1 MLNYIPSHL
10 QYGPYFYLNWFSR
23 FQTDWKTDPFHKKKS
38 MRSIS
43 CLKSVGAALLIV
55 SLLSACGDKA
65 APPAQLPEAAYV
77 TIAPEKRAV
86 ENELPG
92 RLESYRTAEV
102 RARVPGIVL
111 KRTFEEGAFVK
122 QGQVL
127 FKIDPRSYQASVQ
140 NARAALSR
148 AEANKVQADLKL
160 KRYKP
165 LVEINAISKQ
175 EYDDAIAASKQASAD
190 VEAAKATLVNNKL
203 NLEYAT
209 VTAPISGRIGRAMV
223 TEGALVGQN
232 EATLLA
238 TIQQINPIYLNL
250 TQSSAELLKL
260 RQMMQSGAL
269 KDAEKSGLKVTMVME
284 DGSIYPHTGK
294 LLFSDISVD
303 PTTGELA
310 LRALF
315 PNPDNMLLPGM
326 FVRARLE
333 QAVNEN
339 AITVPQQAVQH
350 TNDGSQ
356 VIVINQDNKAEIRK
370 VKTSSAIGNRWL
382 VTEGLQPGDRVIVE
396 GLQKVRPG
404 SPVKPVEWSD
414 PQAPATAPAD
424 APAEAG
430 AKAAG
435 GEAAAL
441 AGEGQA
447 QTTQAK

>member
-1 MLNYIPSHL
+1 
-10 QYGPYFYLNWFSR
+10 
-23 FQTDWKTDPFHKKKS
+23 

-43 CLKSVGAALLIV
+43 CLKSVGAALIAV

-140 NARAALSR
+140 NSKAALSR

-175 EYDDAIAASKQASAD
+175 EYDDAIAAAKQASAD

-356 VIVINQDNKAEIRK
+356 VIVINQENKAEIRQ
-370 VKTSSAIGNRWL
+370 VKTTSAIGNRWL

-396 GLQKVRPG
+396 GLQKIRPG
-404 SPVKPVEWSD
+404 SPVNPVEWVD
-414 PQAPATAPAD
+414 PMAPAKAPAETPAAAAPAPAT
-424 APAEAG
+424 EAG
-430 AKAAG
+430 SKAADG
-435 GEAAAL
+435 GAAAG
-441 AGEGQA
+441 AAEGQA

>member
-1 MLNYIPSHL
+1 
-10 QYGPYFYLNWFSR
+10 
-23 FQTDWKTDPFHKKKS
+23 

-43 CLKSVGAALLIV
+43 CLKSVGAALILV

-140 NARAALSR
+140 NAKAALSR

-175 EYDDAIAASKQASAD
+175 EYDDAIAAAKQASAD

-260 RQMMQSGAL
+260 RQMMQSGTL

-315 PNPDNMLLPGM
+315 PNPDNMVLPGM

-356 VIVINQDNKAEIRK
+356 VIVINQENKAEIRQ
-370 VKTSSAIGNRWL
+370 VKTTSAIGNRWL

-404 SPVKPVEWSD
+404 SPVNPVEWVD
-414 PQAPATAPAD
+414 PLAPAKAPAETPAAAAPAPAT
-424 APAEAG
+424 EAG
-430 AKAAG
+430 AKPADGGAAAG
-435 GEAAAL
+435 AA
-441 AGEGQA
+441 EGQA

>member
-1 MLNYIPSHL
+1 
-10 QYGPYFYLNWFSR
+10 
-23 FQTDWKTDPFHKKKS
+23 
-38 MRSIS
+38 
-43 CLKSVGAALLIV
+43 
-55 SLLSACGDKA
+55 
-65 APPAQLPEAAYV
+65 
-77 TIAPEKRAV
+77 
-86 ENELPG
+86 
-92 RLESYRTAEV
+92 
-102 RARVPGIVL
+102 
-111 KRTFEEGAFVK
+111 
-122 QGQVL
+122 
-127 FKIDPRSYQASVQ
+127 
-140 NARAALSR
+140 
-148 AEANKVQADLKL
+148 
-160 KRYKP
+160 
-165 LVEINAISKQ
+165 
-175 EYDDAIAASKQASAD
+175 
-190 VEAAKATLVNNKL
+190 
-203 NLEYAT
+203 
-209 VTAPISGRIGRAMV
+209 MV

-356 VIVINQDNKAEIRK
+356 VIVINQENKAEIRQ
-370 VKTSSAIGNRWL
+370 VKTTSAIGNRWL

-404 SPVKPVEWSD
+404 SPVNPVEWVD
-414 PQAPATAPAD
+414 PMAPAKAPAETPAAAAPAT
-424 APAEAG
+424 EAG
-430 AKAAG
+430 SKAADG
-435 GEAAAL
+435 GAAAG
-441 AGEGQA
+441 AAEGQA

>member
-1 MLNYIPSHL
+1 
-10 QYGPYFYLNWFSR
+10 
-23 FQTDWKTDPFHKKKS
+23 

-43 CLKSVGAALLIV
+43 CIKNVGAALIVV

-102 RARVPGIVL
+102 RARVPGIIL
-111 KRTFEEGAFVK
+111 KRAFEEGTFVK

-127 FKIDPRSYQASVQ
+127 FRIDPRSYQASVQ

-165 LVEINAISKQ
+165 LVEINAISRQ
-175 EYDDAIAASKQASAD
+175 EYDDAIAAAKQASAD

-232 EATLLA
+232 ETTLLA

-250 TQSSAELLKL
+250 TQSSAELLRL

-269 KDAEKSGLKVTMVME
+269 KNAEKSGLKVTMVME

-294 LLFSDISVD
+294 LLFSDITVD

-315 PNPDNMLLPGM
+315 PNPDNMVLPGM

-333 QAVNEN
+333 QAVNDN
-339 AITVPQQAVQH
+339 AITVPQQAV
-350 TNDGSQ
+350 TRSNNGSA
-356 VIVINQDNKAEIRK
+356 VLIINQENKAEART
-370 VKTSSAIGNRWL
+370 VKTGAAVGNRWL

-396 GLQKVRPG
+396 GLQKVKPG
-404 SPVKPVEWSD
+404 APVKAVEWQD
-414 PQAPATAPAD
+414 PMAPAQAPAEVTAPAAPTETKPAAEQA
-424 APAEAG
+424 APAPSGQE
-430 AKAAG
+430 KASSN
-435 GEAAAL
+435 
-441 AGEGQA
+441 QA
-447 QTTQAK
+447 E

>member
-1 MLNYIPSHL
+1 
-10 QYGPYFYLNWFSR
+10 
-23 FQTDWKTDPFHKKKS
+23 

-43 CLKSVGAALLIV
+43 CLKSVGAAFLVV

-140 NARAALSR
+140 NAKASLSR

-175 EYDDAIAASKQASAD
+175 EYDDAIAAAKQASAD
-190 VEAAKATLVNNKL
+190 VEAARATLVNNKL

-232 EATLLA
+232 ETTLLA

-269 KDAEKSGLKVTMVME
+269 KDTEKSGLKVTMVME

-315 PNPDNMLLPGM
+315 PNPNNMLLPGM

-356 VIVINQDNKAEIRK
+356 VIVINQENKAEIRK
-370 VKTSSAIGNRWL
+370 VKTSNAIGNRWL

-404 SPVKPVEWSD
+404 SPVNPVEWSD
-414 PQAPATAPAD
+414 PQAAAKTPAA

-430 AKAAG
+430 AKPTG
-435 GEAAAL
+435 GEAAAP
-441 AGEGQA
+441 AVEGQA

>member
-1 MLNYIPSHL
+1 
-10 QYGPYFYLNWFSR
+10 
-23 FQTDWKTDPFHKKKS
+23 

-43 CLKSVGAALLIV
+43 CLKSVGAVLVAI
-55 SLLSACGDKA
+55 SLLSACGDKG

-140 NARAALSR
+140 NAKAALSR

-175 EYDDAIAASKQASAD
+175 EYDDAIAAAKQASAD

-209 VTAPISGRIGRAMV
+209 VTAPISGRIGRAMI

-260 RQMMQSGAL
+260 RQMMQNGTL

-284 DGSIYPHTGK
+284 DGSIYSHTGK

-339 AITVPQQAVQH
+339 AITVPQQAVMH
-350 TNDGSQ
+350 DTNGSS
-356 VIVINQDNKAEIRK
+356 VMVINQENKVESRA
-370 VKTSSAIGNRWL
+370 VKTGAAVGNRWL
-382 VTEGLQPGDRVIVE
+382 VTEGLQSGDRVIVE

-404 SPVKPVEWSD
+404 APVKAVEWQD
-414 PQAPATAPAD
+414 PMAPAPAAPAPAD
-424 APAEAG
+424 AAAAAGQAEAKP
-430 AKAAG
+430 AAEQAPADTAQEKAPSN
-435 GEAAAL
+435 
-441 AGEGQA
+441 
-447 QTTQAK
+447 QAK

>member
-1 MLNYIPSHL
+1 
-10 QYGPYFYLNWFSR
+10 
-23 FQTDWKTDPFHKKKS
+23 

-43 CLKSVGAALLIV
+43 CLKSVGAALIAV

-140 NARAALSR
+140 NAKAALSR

-175 EYDDAIAASKQASAD
+175 EYDDAIAAAKQASAD

-326 FVRARLE
+326 IVRARLE

-356 VIVINQDNKAEIRK
+356 VIVINQENKAEIRQ
-370 VKTSSAIGNRWL
+370 VKTTSAIGNRWL

-404 SPVKPVEWSD
+404 SPVNPVEWVD
-414 PQAPATAPAD
+414 PMAPAKAPAETPAAAAPAT
-424 APAEAG
+424 EAG
-430 AKAAG
+430 SKAADG
-435 GEAAAL
+435 GAAAG
-441 AGEGQA
+441 AAEGQA

>member
-1 MLNYIPSHL
+1 
-10 QYGPYFYLNWFSR
+10 
-23 FQTDWKTDPFHKKKS
+23 

-43 CLKSVGAALLIV
+43 CLKSVGAALIAV

-140 NARAALSR
+140 NAKAALSR

-175 EYDDAIAASKQASAD
+175 EYDDAIAAAKQASAD

-356 VIVINQDNKAEIRK
+356 VIVINQENKAEIRQ
-370 VKTSSAIGNRWL
+370 VKTTSAIGNRWL

-404 SPVKPVEWSD
+404 SPVNPVEWVD
-414 PQAPATAPAD
+414 PMAPAKAPAETPAAAAPAPAT
-424 APAEAG
+424 EAG
-430 AKAAG
+430 SKAADG
-435 GEAAAL
+435 GAAAG
-441 AGEGQA
+441 AAEGQA
-447 QTTQAK
+447 QTTQSK

>member
-1 MLNYIPSHL
+1 
-10 QYGPYFYLNWFSR
+10 
-23 FQTDWKTDPFHKKKS
+23 

-43 CLKSVGAALLIV
+43 CLKSVGAAFLVV

-102 RARVPGIVL
+102 RASVPGIVL

-140 NARAALSR
+140 NAKASLSR

-175 EYDDAIAASKQASAD
+175 EYDDAIAAAKQASAD
-190 VEAAKATLVNNKL
+190 VEAARATLVNNKL

-232 EATLLA
+232 DATLLA

-269 KDAEKSGLKVTMVME
+269 KDTEKSGLKVTMVME

-356 VIVINQDNKAEIRK
+356 VIVINQENKAEIRK

-404 SPVKPVEWSD
+404 SPVNPVEWSD
-414 PQAPATAPAD
+414 PQAAAKTPAA

-430 AKAAG
+430 AKPAA
-435 GEAAAL
+435 GEAAAP
-441 AGEGQA
+441 AVEGQA

>member
-1 MLNYIPSHL
+1 
-10 QYGPYFYLNWFSR
+10 
-23 FQTDWKTDPFHKKKS
+23 

-43 CLKSVGAALLIV
+43 CLKSVGAALLVV

-414 PQAPATAPAD
+414 PQAPATAPA
-424 APAEAG
+424 EAG

>member
-1 MLNYIPSHL
+1 M
-10 QYGPYFYLNWFSR
+10 
-23 FQTDWKTDPFHKKKS
+23 
-38 MRSIS
+38 
-43 CLKSVGAALLIV
+43 
-55 SLLSACGDKA
+55 
-65 APPAQLPEAAYV
+65 
-77 TIAPEKRAV
+77 
-86 ENELPG
+86 
-92 RLESYRTAEV
+92 

-140 NARAALSR
+140 NAKAALSR

-175 EYDDAIAASKQASAD
+175 EYDDAIAAAKQASAD

-350 TNDGSQ
+350 TNAGSQ
-356 VIVINQDNKAEIRK
+356 VIVINQENKAEIRQ
-370 VKTSSAIGNRWL
+370 VKTTSAIGNRWL

-396 GLQKVRPG
+396 GLQKIRPG
-404 SPVKPVEWSD
+404 SPVNPVEWVD
-414 PQAPATAPAD
+414 PMAPAKAPAETPAAAAPAPAT
-424 APAEAG
+424 EAG
-430 AKAAG
+430 SKAADG
-435 GEAAAL
+435 GAAAG
-441 AGEGQA
+441 AAEGQA

>member
-1 MLNYIPSHL
+1 
-10 QYGPYFYLNWFSR
+10 
-23 FQTDWKTDPFHKKKS
+23 

-43 CLKSVGAALLIV
+43 CLKSVGAALIAV

-140 NARAALSR
+140 NAKAALSR

-175 EYDDAIAASKQASAD
+175 EYDDAIAAAKQASAD

-294 LLFSDISVD
+294 LPFSDISVD

-356 VIVINQDNKAEIRK
+356 VIVINQENKAEIRQ
-370 VKTSSAIGNRWL
+370 VKTTSAIGNRWL

-404 SPVKPVEWSD
+404 SPVNPVEWVD
-414 PQAPATAPAD
+414 PMAPAKAPAETPAAAAPAT
-424 APAEAG
+424 EAG
-430 AKAAG
+430 SKAADG
-435 GEAAAL
+435 GAAAG
-441 AGEGQA
+441 AAEGQA

>member
-1 MLNYIPSHL
+1 MLDYGTSHL
-10 QYGPYFYLNWFSR
+10 QYGLYFFISRFSS
-23 FQTDWKTDPFHKKKS
+23 FQTDSKTDPLHKKKS

-43 CLKSVGAALLIV
+43 CLKSVGVVLIAV

-77 TIAPEKRAV
+77 TIAPETRAV

-127 FKIDPRSYQASVQ
+127 FRIDPRSYQASVQ
-140 NARAALSR
+140 NAKAALSR

-175 EYDDAIAASKQASAD
+175 EYDDAIAAAKQASAD
-190 VEAAKATLVNNKL
+190 VESAKATLINNKL
-203 NLEYAT
+203 DLEYAT

-232 EATLLA
+232 ETTLLA

-260 RQMMQSGAL
+260 RQMMQSGML
-269 KDAEKSGLKVTMVME
+269 TGTEKKGLDVTMVME
-284 DGSIYPHTGK
+284 DGSIYPKTGK

-326 FVRARLE
+326 FVRARLQ
-333 QAVNEN
+333 QAIDKN
-339 AITVPQQAVQH
+339 AITVPQQAVTH
-350 TNDGSQ
+350 SNDGSS
-356 VIVINQDNKAEIRK
+356 VMVINSENKAEVRS
-370 VKTSSAIGNRWL
+370 VKTGAAVGNRWVVL
-382 VTEGLQPGDRVIVE
+382 EGLQPGDKVIVE

-404 SPVKPVEWSD
+404 APVNPVEWVD
-414 PQAPATAPAD
+414 PMAPAK
-424 APAEAG
+424 APAEET
-430 AKAAG
+430 AKDAESKPAA
-435 GEAAAL
+435 EQTAP
-441 AGEGQA
+441 ETQEPA
-447 QTTQAK
+447 QSNQAK

>member
-1 MLNYIPSHL
+1 
-10 QYGPYFYLNWFSR
+10 
-23 FQTDWKTDPFHKKKS
+23 

-43 CLKSVGAALLIV
+43 CLKSVGAALIAV

-140 NARAALSR
+140 NAKAALSR

-175 EYDDAIAASKQASAD
+175 EYDDAIAAAKQASAD

-356 VIVINQDNKAEIRK
+356 VIVINQENKAEIRQ
-370 VKTSSAIGNRWL
+370 VKTTSAIGNRWL

-404 SPVKPVEWSD
+404 SPVNPVEWVD
-414 PQAPATAPAD
+414 PMAPAKAPAETPAAAAPAPAT
-424 APAEAG
+424 EAG
-430 AKAAG
+430 SKAADG
-435 GEAAAL
+435 GAAAG
-441 AGEGQA
+441 AAEGQA

>member
-1 MLNYIPSHL
+1 
-10 QYGPYFYLNWFSR
+10 
-23 FQTDWKTDPFHKKKS
+23 

-43 CLKSVGAALLIV
+43 CLKSVGAALIAV

-140 NARAALSR
+140 NAKAALSR

-175 EYDDAIAASKQASAD
+175 EYDDAIAAAKQASAD

-310 LRALF
+310 FRALF

-356 VIVINQDNKAEIRK
+356 VIVINQENKAEIRQ
-370 VKTSSAIGNRWL
+370 VKTTSAIGNRWL

-404 SPVKPVEWSD
+404 SPVNPVEWVD
-414 PQAPATAPAD
+414 PMAPAKAPAETPAAAAPAT
-424 APAEAG
+424 EAG
-430 AKAAG
+430 SKAADG
-435 GEAAAL
+435 GAAAG
-441 AGEGQA
+441 AAEGQA

>member
-1 MLNYIPSHL
+1 M
-10 QYGPYFYLNWFSR
+10 
-23 FQTDWKTDPFHKKKS
+23 
-38 MRSIS
+38 
-43 CLKSVGAALLIV
+43 
-55 SLLSACGDKA
+55 
-65 APPAQLPEAAYV
+65 

-140 NARAALSR
+140 NAKAALSR

-175 EYDDAIAASKQASAD
+175 EYDDAIAAAKQASAD

-356 VIVINQDNKAEIRK
+356 VIVINQENKAEIRQ
-370 VKTSSAIGNRWL
+370 VKTTSAIGNRWL

-396 GLQKVRPG
+396 GLQKIRPG
-404 SPVKPVEWSD
+404 SPVNPVEWVD
-414 PQAPATAPAD
+414 PMAPAKAPAETPAAAAPAPAT
-424 APAEAG
+424 EAG
-430 AKAAG
+430 SKAADG
-435 GEAAAL
+435 GAAAG
-441 AGEGQA
+441 AAEGQA

>member
-1 MLNYIPSHL
+1 
-10 QYGPYFYLNWFSR
+10 
-23 FQTDWKTDPFHKKKS
+23 

-43 CLKSVGAALLIV
+43 CLKSVGAALIAV

-140 NARAALSR
+140 NAKAALSR

-175 EYDDAIAASKQASAD
+175 EYDDAIAAAKQASAD

-356 VIVINQDNKAEIRK
+356 VIVINQENKAEIRQ
-370 VKTSSAIGNRWL
+370 VKTTSAIGNRWL

-396 GLQKVRPG
+396 GLQKIRPG
-404 SPVKPVEWSD
+404 SPVNPVEWVD
-414 PQAPATAPAD
+414 PMAPAKAPAETPAAAAPAPAT
-424 APAEAG
+424 EAG
-430 AKAAG
+430 SKAADG
-435 GEAAAL
+435 GAAAG
-441 AGEGQA
+441 AAEGQA

>member
-1 MLNYIPSHL
+1 
-10 QYGPYFYLNWFSR
+10 
-23 FQTDWKTDPFHKKKS
+23 

-43 CLKSVGAALLIV
+43 CLKSVGAALLAV
-55 SLLSACGDKA
+55 SLLSACGDKT

-140 NARAALSR
+140 NAKASLSR

-175 EYDDAIAASKQASAD
+175 EYDDAIAAAKQASAD

-269 KDAEKSGLKVTMVME
+269 KNAEKSGLKVTMVME

-315 PNPDNMLLPGM
+315 PNPDNMVLPGM

-356 VIVINQDNKAEIRK
+356 VIVINQENKAEIRQ
-370 VKTSSAIGNRWL
+370 VKTTSAIGNRWL

-404 SPVKPVEWSD
+404 SPVNPVEWVD
-414 PQAPATAPAD
+414 PMAPAK
-424 APAEAG
+424 APAEAP
-430 AKAAG
+430 AAVAPAP
-435 GEAAAL
+435 AA
-441 AGEGQA
+441 EGQA

>member
-1 MLNYIPSHL
+1 
-10 QYGPYFYLNWFSR
+10 
-23 FQTDWKTDPFHKKKS
+23 

-43 CLKSVGAALLIV
+43 CLKSVGAALLVV

-140 NARAALSR
+140 NAKAALSR

-175 EYDDAIAASKQASAD
+175 EYDDAIAAAKQASAD

-356 VIVINQDNKAEIRK
+356 VIVINQENKAEIRK
-370 VKTSSAIGNRWL
+370 VKTTSAIGNRWL

-404 SPVKPVEWSD
+404 SPVNPVEWVD
-414 PQAPATAPAD
+414 PMAPAKAAPAD
-424 APAEAG
+424 APAAAVPAPAAEAG
-430 AKAAG
+430 AKPAG
-435 GEAAAL
+435 GEAAAPVT
-441 AGEGQA
+441 EGQT

>member
-1 MLNYIPSHL
+1 
-10 QYGPYFYLNWFSR
+10 
-23 FQTDWKTDPFHKKKS
+23 

-43 CLKSVGAALLIV
+43 CLKSVGAALIAV

-111 KRTFEEGAFVK
+111 KLTFEEGAFVK

-140 NARAALSR
+140 NAKAALSR

-175 EYDDAIAASKQASAD
+175 EYDDAIAAAKQASAD

-356 VIVINQDNKAEIRK
+356 VIVINQENKAEIRQ
-370 VKTSSAIGNRWL
+370 VKTTSAIGNRWL

-404 SPVKPVEWSD
+404 SPVNPVEWVD
-414 PQAPATAPAD
+414 PMAPAKAPAETPAAAAPAPAT
-424 APAEAG
+424 EAG
-430 AKAAG
+430 SKAADG
-435 GEAAAL
+435 GAAAG
-441 AGEGQA
+441 AAEGQA

>member
-1 MLNYIPSHL
+1 
-10 QYGPYFYLNWFSR
+10 
-23 FQTDWKTDPFHKKKS
+23 

-43 CLKSVGAALLIV
+43 CLKSVGAALILV

-140 NARAALSR
+140 NAKAALSR

-175 EYDDAIAASKQASAD
+175 EYDDAIAAAKQASAD
-190 VEAAKATLVNNKL
+190 VEAAKATLINNKL

-315 PNPDNMLLPGM
+315 PNPDNMVLPGM

-356 VIVINQDNKAEIRK
+356 VIVINQENKAEIRQ
-370 VKTSSAIGNRWL
+370 VKTTSAIGNRWL

-404 SPVKPVEWSD
+404 SPVNPVEWVD
-414 PQAPATAPAD
+414 PMAPAKAPAETPAAAAPAPATEAGVKPAD
-424 APAEAG
+424 GGAAAG
-430 AKAAG
+430 AA
-435 GEAAAL
+435 
-441 AGEGQA
+441 EGQA

>member
-1 MLNYIPSHL
+1 
-10 QYGPYFYLNWFSR
+10 
-23 FQTDWKTDPFHKKKS
+23 

-43 CLKSVGAALLIV
+43 CLKSVGAALIAV

-140 NARAALSR
+140 NAKAALSR

-175 EYDDAIAASKQASAD
+175 EYDDAIAAAKQASAD

-356 VIVINQDNKAEIRK
+356 VIVINQENKAEIRQ
-370 VKTSSAIGNRWL
+370 VKTTSAIGNRWL

-404 SPVKPVEWSD
+404 SPVNPVEWVD
-414 PQAPATAPAD
+414 PMAPAK
-424 APAEAG
+424 APAETPAAAAPASATEAGSKAADGGAAAG
-430 AKAAG
+430 AA
-435 GEAAAL
+435 
-441 AGEGQA
+441 EGQA

>member
-1 MLNYIPSHL
+1 
-10 QYGPYFYLNWFSR
+10 
-23 FQTDWKTDPFHKKKS
+23 

-43 CLKSVGAALLIV
+43 CLKSVGAALILV

-140 NARAALSR
+140 NAKAALSR

-175 EYDDAIAASKQASAD
+175 EYDDAIAAAKQASAD

-260 RQMMQSGAL
+260 RQMMQIGTL

-315 PNPDNMLLPGM
+315 PNPDNMVLPGM

-356 VIVINQDNKAEIRK
+356 VIVINQENKAEIRQ
-370 VKTSSAIGNRWL
+370 VKTTAAIGNRWL

-404 SPVKPVEWSD
+404 SPVNPVEWVD
-414 PQAPATAPAD
+414 PMAPAKAPAETSAAAAPAPATESGAKPAD
-424 APAEAG
+424 GGAAAG
-430 AKAAG
+430 AA
-435 GEAAAL
+435 
-441 AGEGQA
+441 EGQA

>member
-1 MLNYIPSHL
+1 
-10 QYGPYFYLNWFSR
+10 
-23 FQTDWKTDPFHKKKS
+23 

-43 CLKSVGAALLIV
+43 CLKSVGAALIAV

-140 NARAALSR
+140 NAKAALSR

-175 EYDDAIAASKQASAD
+175 EYDDAIAAAKQASAD

-356 VIVINQDNKAEIRK
+356 VIVINQENKAEIRQ
-370 VKTSSAIGNRWL
+370 VKTTSAIGNRWL

-404 SPVKPVEWSD
+404 SPVNPVEWVD
-414 PQAPATAPAD
+414 PMAPAK
-424 APAEAG
+424 APAETP
-430 AKAAG
+430 
-435 GEAAAL
+435 AAA
-441 AGEGQA
+441 APA
-447 QTTQAK
+447 Y

>member
-1 MLNYIPSHL
+1 
-10 QYGPYFYLNWFSR
+10 
-23 FQTDWKTDPFHKKKS
+23 

-43 CLKSVGAALLIV
+43 CLKSVGAALILV

-77 TIAPEKRAV
+77 AIAPEKRAV

-140 NARAALSR
+140 NAKAALSR

-175 EYDDAIAASKQASAD
+175 EYDDAIAAAKQASAD

-260 RQMMQSGAL
+260 RQMMQSGTL

-315 PNPDNMLLPGM
+315 PNPDNMVLPGM

-356 VIVINQDNKAEIRK
+356 VIVINQENKAEIRQ
-370 VKTSSAIGNRWL
+370 VKTTSAIGNRWL

-404 SPVKPVEWSD
+404 SPVNPVEWVD
-414 PQAPATAPAD
+414 PLAPAKAPAETPAAAAPAPAT
-424 APAEAG
+424 EAG
-430 AKAAG
+430 AKPADGGAAAG
-435 GEAAAL
+435 AA
-441 AGEGQA
+441 EGQA

>member
-1 MLNYIPSHL
+1 
-10 QYGPYFYLNWFSR
+10 
-23 FQTDWKTDPFHKKKS
+23 

-43 CLKSVGAALLIV
+43 CLKSVGAALIAV

-140 NARAALSR
+140 NAKAALSR

-175 EYDDAIAASKQASAD
+175 EYDDAIAAAKQASAD

-356 VIVINQDNKAEIRK
+356 VIVINQENKAEIRQ
-370 VKTSSAIGNRWL
+370 VKTTSAIGNRWL

-396 GLQKVRPG
+396 GLQKIRPG
-404 SPVKPVEWSD
+404 SPVNPVEWVD
-414 PQAPATAPAD
+414 PMAPAKAPAETPAAAAPAPAT
-424 APAEAG
+424 EAG
-430 AKAAG
+430 SKAADSG
-435 GEAAAL
+435 AAAG
-441 AGEGQA
+441 AAEGQA